1 MIELNP
7 ISFAAGYC
15 SGFVITALIG
25 YRLVWKRYRRLRDHA
40 AYQDIKVVRI
50 YRNGVLQS
58 QTVEPVNPEKDDGT
72 LPLPLEAE
80 LRTPW
85 GPSKVK
91 LDTPPGTR
99 MSEIDERK
107 N

>member
-15 SGFVITALIG
+15 SGVLITGLIG

-50 YRNGVLQS
+50 YRDGVLQS
-58 QTVEPVNPEKDDGT
+58 QTVEPLNPEKDDGT
-72 LPLPLEAE
+72 LPLPNMVE
-80 LRTPW
+80 
-85 GPSKVK
+85 V
-91 LDTPPGTR
+91 PPGTR
-99 MSEIDERK
+99 MSEIQERK
-107 N
+107 H

>member
-7 ISFAAGYC
+7 LSFAAGYC

-58 QTVEPVNPEKDDGT
+58 QTVEPLNPFGKQGDDGT
-72 LPLPLEAE
+72 LPLPNMVE
-80 LRTPW
+80 
-85 GPSKVK
+85 V
-91 LDTPPGTR
+91 PPGTR
-99 MSEIDERK
+99 MSEIQERK
-107 N
+107 H